1 MLKNLPSGIE
11 KRLSA
16 NSANQDIFDAAVPP
30 YQKELDRCGYKY
42 KLEYKPRN
50 EQFQP
55 KTNKNKRKKPV
66 TWFNPPYSMNVATNV
81 GRNFLTL
88 IDEHFPPGHPLH
100 SVINRST
107 VKVGYRYLPNMGAQ
121 ISRHNSKIL

>member
-1 MLKNLPSGIE
+1 MF
-11 KRLSA
+11 
-16 NSANQDIFDAAVPP
+16 QDIFEAAVPP

-50 EQFQP
+50 EAIQTKKKWK
-55 KTNKNKRKKPV
+55 KTV

-88 IDEHFPPGHPLH
+88 H

-107 VKVGYRYLPNMGAQ
+107 VKVGYRCLPNMGAQ
-121 ISRHNSKIL
+121 ISRHNSKILRSSNETPKRAPPSCNCQKSKKKQS